1 MIVPTLKRAI
11 QAREEKG
18 FYDIALLFLSAH
30 GYKDLSVVD
39 GPGDGGRDVTCALK
53 DLRIQLSVRKD
64 WLAKVNDESKLT
76 KSAGKSHFVY
86 ITNRP
91 ISPSEQTEF
100 QIKKHVNRGDVVVT
114 IYDLNA
120 ISTTLSQSGVIHRAY
135 ELLGMNVDGKLQ
147 ATEKE
152 IALSTL
158 LLFSP
163 EAKELRV
170 NIVEANIT
178 AWMLKNQPTS
188 EDHAITAVALL
199 LPYPAVVDDIKQSIG
214 RLRADGRID
223 ESKGQLLL
231 SAQEL
236 EKAKAAEEEYLQSAS
251 ADLKLLENKYGLKA
265 EDAKR
270 LLALAL
276 ELIARNKPFEERSV
290 HADALAEFVA
300 EKKLKSKKAELYED
314 LSKTG
319 IVRFNQYGQAIDR
332 ILSTDTFDIYRA
344 MGRRTSITMV
354 LDASV
359 AMPMLCGLAFRS
371 VRSRFGI
378 AAEKL
383 RMLCN
388 EHNFEMVVPSF
399 YVNEMASHGLKAR
412 DFVAIYENLPV
423 EARDALGG
431 SRNAYLSHYTRMQ
444 DLMTAAGEAPPTL
457 AEFLKYFG
465 FGPASVLRT
474 AENRLT
480 SLLDGH
486 GIRTL
491 MYSHLDAELRER
503 VAQRKDAFQ
512 SHHIINHDAMALS
525 LLGED
530 NDSGFVFSTWD
541 YILIDMVAEIDRIYA
556 DTPARVIDFMS
567 MAKGANYECDQ
578 SIDLLTSL
586 IHIDEAKAAALAQ
599 KIEAIQSAEQA
610 FRLRH
615 FVDEARE
622 SGGADWRFTDQEANA
637 FFHTEAVALIQQDA
651 VVVKDPSVA
660 VHSGLDSSSPPQG

>member
-1 MIVPTLKRAI
+1 MIVPTLKRVI
-11 QAREEKG
+11 QAQEEKG

-39 GPGDGGRDVTCALK
+39 GTGDGGRDVTCSLK
-53 DLRIQLSVRKD
+53 DLRIQLSIRKD
-64 WLAKVNDESKLT
+64 WLTKVNYESRLT
-76 KSAGKSHFVY
+76 KSVGKSHFIY

-91 ISPSEQTEF
+91 ISPAEQMEF
-100 QIKKHVNRGDVVVT
+100 QTRRHVNRGDVIVT
-114 IYDLNA
+114 IYDLNS

-135 ELLGMNVDGKLQ
+135 ELLGMHVDGRLQ
-147 ATEKE
+147 ATTKE

-178 AWMLKNQPTS
+178 AWMLKNGPAS
-188 EDHAITAVALL
+188 EDRAISAAALL
-199 LPYPAVVDDIKQSIG
+199 LPYPAVVDDMKRSIG
-214 RLRADGRID
+214 RLRADGRIV
-223 ESKGQLLL
+223 EVNGQLSL

-251 ADLKLLENKYGLKA
+251 ADLKLLERKYGLRA
-265 EDAKR
+265 DDAQR

-276 ELIARNKPFEERSV
+276 ELIVRDKPLEERSV

-300 EKKLKSKKAELYED
+300 EKKLKSKKDELYDD

-319 IVRFNQYGQAIDR
+319 IARFNQYGKAIDR
-332 ILSTDTFDIYRA
+332 IFSTNTFDIYRA
-344 MGRRTSITMV
+344 FGRRTSITMV

-359 AMPMLCGLAFRS
+359 AMPMLCGLAFRC

-383 RMLCN
+383 RMLCQ
-388 EHNFEMVVPSF
+388 EHDFEIVVPSF
-399 YVNEMASHGLKAR
+399 YLNEMASHGLKTK
-412 DFVAIYENLPV
+412 DFVATYENLPI
-423 EARDALGG
+423 EARDILIG
-431 SRNAYLSHYTRMQ
+431 SRNAYLSHYVRMKSI
-444 DLMTAAGEAPPTL
+444 MIAAGEAPPTL
-457 AEFLKYFG
+457 GEFLEYLG
-465 FGPASVLRT
+465 FGPMSSLRT

-480 SLLDGH
+480 SLLDEH

-491 MYSHLDAELRER
+491 RYSHLDQGLRER
-503 VAQRKDAFQ
+503 VALSKYAAQ
-512 SHHIINHDAMALS
+512 SPHIIDHDAMALS
-525 LLGED
+525 LLHED
-530 NDSGFVFSTWD
+530 DDSGFVFSTWD
-541 YILIDMVAEIDRIYA
+541 HILIDMVAEIDRIYA
-556 DTPARVIDFMS
+556 DTPARVIDFLS

-599 KIEAIQSAEQA
+599 KIDGIQSADQA
-610 FRLRH
+610 YRLRR
-615 FVDEARE
+615 FVDEARAH
-622 SGGADWRFTDQEANA
+622 GGPNWHFTDTEAAA
-637 FFHTEAVALIQQDA
+637 FFHTEVAALVPQDT
-651 VVVKDPSVA
+651 VVVMDPGVA
-660 VHSGLDSSSPPQG
+660 GPSLLDGSRPPGG

>member
-1 MIVPTLKRAI
+1 MIFPTLKRAI
-11 QAREEKG
+11 QALEEKG
-18 FYDIALLFLSAH
+18 FYDIALLFLGAH

-39 GPGDGGRDVTCALK
+39 GTGDGGRDVTCSLK

-64 WLAKVNDESKLT
+64 WSTKVNDESKLT

-91 ISPSEQTEF
+91 ISPAEQTEF
-100 QIKKHVNRGDVVVT
+100 QTKKHVNRGDVVIT

-135 ELLGMNVDGKLQ
+135 ELLGMNVERKLQ
-147 ATEKE
+147 TTPKE

-178 AWMLKNQPTS
+178 AWMLKNGPTS
-188 EDHAITAVALL
+188 EDRAVSAVALL
-199 LPYPAVVDDIKQSIG
+199 LPYPAVVDDIRQSIG
-214 RLRADGRID
+214 RLRADSRIVV
-223 ESKGQLLL
+223 SNGQLLL
-231 SAQEL
+231 SPQES

-251 ADLKLLENKYGLKA
+251 ADLKLLESKYGLKT

-276 ELIARNKPFEERSV
+276 ELIARDKPFEERSV
-290 HADALAEFVA
+290 RADALAEFVA
-300 EKKLKSKKAELYED
+300 EKKLKSRKAELYED

-319 IVRFNQYGQAIDR
+319 IARFNQYGQAIDR
-332 ILSTDTFDIYRA
+332 ILSTNTFDIYRA
-344 MGRRTSITMV
+344 IGRRTSITMV

-383 RMLCN
+383 RMLCE
-388 EHNFEMVVPSF
+388 EHNFEIVVPSF
-399 YVNEMASHGLKAR
+399 YVNEMASHGLKAK
-412 DFVAIYENLPV
+412 DFVATYENLPV

-431 SRNAYLSHYTRMQ
+431 SRNAYLSHYTRLKEM
-444 DLMTAAGEAPPTL
+444 MTAAGEVPPTL

-480 SLLDGH
+480 SLLDEH

-491 MYSHLDAELRER
+491 MYSHLDAGFRDR
-503 VAQRKDAFQ
+503 VAHRKDAFQ
-512 SHHIINHDAMALS
+512 SPHIIDHDAMALS
-525 LLGED
+525 LLSED
-530 NDSGFVFSTWD
+530 SDSGFVFSTWD

-556 DTPARVIDFMS
+556 DTPARVIDFLS

-586 IHIDEAKAAALAQ
+586 IHIDEMKVAALAQ
-599 KIEAIQSAEQA
+599 KIEGIQSAEQA
-610 FRLRH
+610 FRLRN
-615 FVDEARE
+615 FVEEARQ
-622 SGGADWRFTDQEANA
+622 SGGPDWRFTDQEAAA
-637 FFHTEAVALIQQDA
+637 FFHTEAVAPIPQDA
-651 VVVKDPSVA
+651 VVIEGSGVA
-660 VHSGLDSSSPPQG
+660 VHSGLDGSSPPQG